1 MGTNF
6 IENLPKVLPLIP
18 LRDIVLFP
26 YQRVPL
32 YVGRVKSVQAF
43 EESLSRDNLIMF
55 AAQKNPNIQEP
66 DINDIY
72 TVGTVGKIIQY
83 VSTHDGYRI
92 LVEGIKRAEIIRF
105 LKNINFREV
114 ELSYFLEDEFEIL
127 DNEIKALTHNIIS
140 NFEKYIKLSKKA
152 SIELIS
158 GIMNEENPSK
168 VVDIV
173 AGSLQIK
180 IEQKQKIL
188 ETRDLKSRLFEIDK
202 ILHQEIELLSIEKK
216 IEERVRRQIEKSQK
230 EYYLAEQMKAIQKEL
245 NKGDDFVSEIQE
257 LEEKI
262 RKAGMSKE
270 AEVQAKKEL
279 SRLKKMMPFSPEAT
293 VSRTY
298 INWLISLPWQEKTKD
313 NLDIKRAEKILEEDH
328 YGLKKAKE
336 RVIEY
341 LSVCKLNNK
350 LKGPILCFVGPPGT
364 GKTSFA
370 RSIARAIGRKF
381 VRISLGGVRDE
392 AEIRGHRRTYVGA
405 LPGRIIQ
412 SVKKAGTKN
421 PVFLMDEIDKMGV
434 DFRGDPASA
443 LLEVLDPEQNNAFSD
458 HYLEV
463 PFDLSD
469 VMFITTANVSYTI
482 PPALRDRMEIIEFSG
497 YTIEDKILIAK
508 RFLIPKQIKENGLE
522 KKKIIFKDEAIET
535 IIKGYTLE
543 AGVRNL
549 EREIASILRKVA
561 KEFVSS
567 RIKEKKI
574 EANSIRKYL
583 GPQKFHEDKKKVN
596 EIGVA
601 TGLAWT
607 SHGGETISVE
617 VSVMKGKGKLTLTGQ
632 LGDVMK
638 ESAFAA
644 LSYIRSNV
652 SKFNLK
658 QDFFSDKE
666 IHVHVPQ
673 GAIPKDGPS
682 AGITIAVALFSALS
696 GKPVKQKVAMTGEI
710 TLRGRILPVGGIKEK
725 ILAAYRGG
733 LKTVLIPKDN
743 VDNLSD
749 VPDKVKRKIKIIP
762 VSHIDDAIRKSIL
775 FKKNRRKDVKTS
787 TQSKIINPRTYTS
800 PN

>member
-188 ETRDLKSRLFEIDK
+188 ETKDLKTRLFEIDK
-202 ILHQEIELLSIEKK
+202 VLHQEIELLSIEKK

-787 TQSKIINPRTYTS
+787 AQSKIINPRTYTS

>member
-682 AGITIAVALFSALS
+682 AGVTIAVALFSALS

-787 TQSKIINPRTYTS
+787 AQSKIINPRTYTS